1 MSIGGFF
8 KAIGH
13 GVKVVAVG
21 IAHGFAAL
29 FGKETAQAFANEAAN
44 LLKSSLGQIV
54 VAEVEAL
61 SEAEISGTEKQA
73 EAQKAVLEKAK
84 EAGLSVSG
92 SLVNMLIELA
102 VQFLKGTL
110 GKLEVAPRQD

>member
-21 IAHGFAAL
+21 IAHGFVAL
-29 FGKETAQAFANEAAN
+29 FGKETAQAFADSAVN

-61 SEAEISGTEKQA
+61 ADLQISGPEKQA
-73 EAQKAVLEKAK
+73 QAQKAVLDKAK
-84 EAGLSVSG
+84 AEGLSVST
-92 SLVNMLIELA
+92 SLVNMLIEVA

-110 GKLEVAPRQD
+110 GKLETQPQ